1 MKLKRIL
8 AGFMTAAM
16 VVTSVP
22 VSGLGTITAFAA
34 ETDVQYKAVSIK
46 MGAADSQELSGE
58 SSGNQGWAKYAVDGD
73 TSTYWHSGYGNP
85 DDKNAISNGE
95 KRNYYIALTEAADVA
110 KLGYFPRVFNGDVN
124 GRILKCKVYTTTA
137 AFENMPVLADITNQ
151 ETAASKNTE
160 AVTAFTAEG
169 VTWDEVAITTFAE
182 ENWANDST
190 EKEIVFPEV
199 KAGVTG
205 IKIEVEESGAAPG
218 NANNKFLSGAEFK
231 VYEQEEVTEDAPTK
245 RTFANV
251 TVPSSTKVT
260 TYGDAGGKEALT
272 DDNSDT
278 IWHTLY
284 ASETETDTEKRPTW
298 DSRENNI
305 QHLTGNNEI
314 IFELDTLSDI
324 TKICYQFK
332 TYDKNGDIKQIELYT
347 AGEDGV
353 YKETADFAGE
363 WDVKNSYGWDE
374 LNLETPIQNVKYVKI
389 VATHVYSQGDEE
401 AAFICAR
408 GMEVW
413 GTDSVAE
420 VPDPE
425 AEKAAAVEALKTAL
439 TDEIKAAGASDGSA
453 YTEATWNAFKVAY
466 DTAAAYAADD
476 ADLTEVTAEQ
486 IAAAKDAVAAAFAA
500 LEEVPSEDER
510 IFYPNEDGTFTF
522 TDEDMAFIN
531 SMSNFDFSAVYR
543 LTDEAQASNTNELA
557 LITLQGE
564 SGAYFTVWQRVNGSS
579 AGSAY
584 AFDGSVS
591 GLNFT
596 TSTMAIQDTN
606 WHKFSFSAEP
616 NETQGRIDIWMDG
629 HKIQD
634 RDTWPWNSTATHW
647 KEGLFGT
654 EGRYNQVLVGKKATD
669 VTYAR
674 ATMADFPG
682 EFKYVKF
689 SKKTADQTTDIKNS
703 MAKEEQSVVAPKYE
717 KALTDLVAECEVL
730 SADDYTAE
738 TWTPFAAALATAK
751 EATTEW
757 AKINATDAL
766 AAAKAALVEG
776 ENPDPGPQPA
786 EPQKAGIKMGA
797 AESQELNGESQTLK
811 GWAGYAVDGDNNTF
825 WHSNYNGSADVKPNI
840 AGGERS
846 SYFIALNEAADVTK
860 VTYLPRQAQAA
871 NVNGTILKCEVYV
884 TTDALEGMP
893 SLAEVTDVATAGTKN
908 TEALNVFKAEGVTWK
923 KVAITT
929 FDAGNWANDSAEK
942 EIVFPAVEK
951 GVTGIQV
958 KVLNSGVVLNDN
970 RTDTFISGAEFNVYA
985 QPKETEDPEVVKAA
999 QDALAAAITEDVET
1013 KAASNNQTAEGT
1025 QAYTNASW
1033 NRFKAAYDRAKELAE
1048 KEDLTGVTS
1057 AELNAAKE
1065 ALETAA
1071 AGLREYVPGQTEEI
1085 PVNPDVTVA
1094 APTAGQAVPSGL
1106 ATLTSSSISS
1116 NVATLVPGDNFETG
1130 EDGAVRGRITDAN
1143 PNDPD
1148 SIFNVTGTT
1157 KLLFRMKIK
1166 SDAPA
1171 ENGIQSLIGKM
1182 NDQYGVQME
1191 KSGDTTRIY
1200 FYAKL
1205 VPAKWAEASYTIP
1218 ADYDWSQ
1225 WHDLVTYYDG
1235 SALHL
1240 WVDGNAE
1247 TSNRNLTGEL
1257 QNCADAVFTLGYNY
1271 APKQDNQTLAA
1282 GWDYSGWMK
1291 DIGLYIGEHV
1301 PELNITSE
1309 MDAAA
1314 VTAAFDTALADATSD
1329 FVLSGAAAEQEDYM
1343 EVTATTWTPATGTV
1357 SPYEDYA
1364 VSVEL
1369 TAKEGYYF
1377 GENAAATLRTSAANV
1392 LTGATVTVS
1401 DDGSAMTINYTFEGE
1416 EHPQVTLQNY
1426 LASEEFTAIGNENVG
1441 ENGKRKYTKDSW
1453 NAYAEKAAAAVE
1465 KAYNNN
1471 LEPAAYTT
1479 ARTELAAAIAAL
1491 ELAAEHCECT
1501 LGDITKFDGTT
1512 LDLQGSTEITV
1523 TLGTGE
1529 YTYSNDCVKHENATP
1544 AVSYA
1549 LVGNPAGA
1557 TLTGNVLK
1565 VTQPG
1570 TVQVR
1575 FTVTLGDQTKSATAT
1590 YTVVKTATAE
1600 QKDAL
1605 TKAIKEVEDKY
1616 VANADKYTADSWKK
1630 LDDALKA
1637 AKALGDNASADQVV
1651 AATKAVNDAIAGL
1664 VLAGPTDL
1672 DVAKEAVNKALT
1684 AADAIYAAGQKD
1696 YTDATWK
1703 AFADAYQAA
1712 KAAPANADAAALNAL
1727 AAALT
1732 KAQAA
1737 LAKNAVQPPKKGEVI
1752 TMPDGSRYE
1761 VVDPNAKTAKL
1772 VKVKSKKAT
1781 KLNVPATVKLQGET
1795 YKVTGVGK
1803 NVMSKN
1809 KKLTKVILGK
1819 NVTTIETKAFYGCT
1833 KLKTVQLK
1841 GKALKKVG
1849 KQAFKKTYAKM
1860 VVSAKKMNKKEKAK
1874 LLKTMRKAGMSK
1886 KGKVK

>member
-34 ETDVQYKAVSIK
+34 DTETLTEISSDAMTATADCNYDASDVPANALVEAGKWHSAYQGDNQPEAEARMVANNHIFMTVGEATTVDSVVYTVEKAVETNGETNGNIMKANVYVATDENAEKENWTQVVEEQACTYTDENKSFKFSFTAQENVKKVIVEVLQTGGNPANTFISGIK
-46 MGAADSQELSGE
+46 MQLFNGE
-58 SSGNQGWAKYAVDGD
+58 NEV
-73 TSTYWHSGYGNP
+73 TI
-85 DDKNAISNGE
+85 NAISADMGAHSGNEVDKLLTDEGKFHTLWGNESGTKPTVERSLIGKNNFYITLNEAKNLKKLEYYTAQNNGAI
-95 KRNYYIALTEAADVA
+95 KNANVYVSNAALEESQ
-110 KLGYFPRVFNGDVN
+110 
-124 GRILKCKVYTTTA
+124 TA
-137 AFENMPVLADITNQ
+137 ADITDWTKVYDGSTDWPNH
-151 ETAASKNTE
+151 TTSSDAR
-160 AVTAFTAEG
+160 V
-169 VTWDEVAITTFAE
+169 VTFAE
-182 ENWANDST
+182 AQT
-190 EKEIVFPEV
+190 AKYVR
-199 KAGVTG
+199 
-205 IKIEVEESGAAPG
+205 IEAVH
-218 NANNKFLSGAEFK
+218 
-231 VYEQEEVTEDAPTK
+231 
-245 RTFANV
+245 
-251 TVPSSTKVT
+251 
-260 TYGDAGGKEALT
+260 TYGDTT
-272 DDNSDT
+272 DKFISAKQFK
-278 IWHTLY
+278 LY
-284 ASETETDTEKRPTW
+284 AVEATEP
-298 DSRENNI
+298 
-305 QHLTGNNEI
+305 Q
-314 IFELDTLSDI
+314 
-324 TKICYQFK
+324 
-332 TYDKNGDIKQIELYT
+332 
-347 AGEDGV
+347 
-353 YKETADFAGE
+353 
-363 WDVKNSYGWDE
+363 
-374 LNLETPIQNVKYVKI
+374 
-389 VATHVYSQGDEE
+389 
-401 AAFICAR
+401 
-408 GMEVW
+408 
-413 GTDSVAE
+413 
-420 VPDPE
+420 PD
-425 AEKAAAVEALKTAL
+425 EKAAAVEALKTAL

-453 YTEATWNAFKVAY
+453 YTEATWNAFKAAY
-466 DTAAAYAADD
+466 DTAAAYAAED
-476 ADLTEVTAEQ
+476 ADLAEVTAEQ
-486 IAAAKDAVAAAFAA
+486 ITAAKDAVAAAFAA
-500 LEEVPSEDER
+500 LEEAPVVPSENER
-510 IFYPNEDGTFTF
+510 IFYPNEDGTITL
-522 TDEDMAFIN
+522 TEDDIAFLN
-531 SMSNFDFSAVYR
+531 SMEGFEFSAVYR
-543 LTDEAQASNTNELA
+543 LTDAAQSSATEYAIVTLA
-557 LITLQGE
+557 GE
-564 SGAYFTVWQRVNGSS
+564 SGEFFTVRQMTGGTG
-579 AGSAY
+579 AIAY
-584 AFDGSVS
+584 AYKDAPA
-591 GLNFT
+591 GLRFT
-596 TSTMAIQDTN
+596 GKAAVKMTDTN
-606 WHKFSFSAEP
+606 WHKLSISAGKYSQD
-616 NETQGRIDIWMDG
+616 TTKAYMDAWMDG
-629 HKIQD
+629 VHVVGF
-634 RDTWPWNSTATHW
+634 PWTVGAAATFW
-647 KEGLFGT
+647 KDGLMGT
-654 EGRYNQVLVGKKATD
+654 EGQYNQVLAGKKLEGAEY
-669 VTYAR
+669 VNALEN
-674 ATMADFPG
+674 FPG

-689 SKKTADQTTDIKNS
+689 SKTDNAEAAQNTVEKKYTD
-703 MAKEEQSVVAPKYE
+703 AKA
-717 KALTDLVAECEVL
+717 ALVAECDALAET
-730 SADDYTAE
+730 DYTAE
-738 TWTPFAAALATAK
+738 SWTPFAAALAAAK
-751 EATTEW
+751 AATTEW
-757 AKINATDAL
+757 AVLNTTDAL

-797 AESQELNGESQTLK
+797 ADSQELSGESQTLK
-811 GWAGYAVDGDNNTF
+811 GWAGYAVDGNNDTF
-825 WHSNYNGSADVKPNI
+825 WHSAYSSSNDKADIAAGNKNNY
-840 AGGERS
+840 
-846 SYFIALNEAADVTK
+846 YIALNEASDVTK
-860 VTYLPRQAQAA
+860 VTYLPRQAAAA

-884 TTDALEGMP
+884 TTDTLENMP
-893 SLAEVTDVATAGTKN
+893 SLTDVTDIASAGTKN
-908 TEALNVFKAEGVTWK
+908 TEALTAFTAEGVNWK
-923 KVAITT
+923 QVAVTT

-951 GVTGIQV
+951 GVTGVRI
-958 KVLNSGVVLNDN
+958 KVLESGVATNGNENNNYL
-970 RTDTFISGAEFNVYA
+970 SGAEFNVYA
-985 QPKETEDPEVVKAA
+985 QPQETEDPEVVKAA
-999 QDALAAAITEDVET
+999 QDELKAAITADIEA
-1013 KAASNNQTAEGT
+1013 KAATNNQTEDGEKV
-1025 QAYTNASW
+1025 YTTASW
-1033 NRFKAAYDRAKELAE
+1033 NKFKAAYDKAKELAD

-1057 AELNAAKE
+1057 AELNAAKA

-1071 AGLREYVPGQTEEI
+1071 AGLRDYVPGQTEEI

-1416 EHPQVTLQNY
+1416 EHPRVTLQNY
-1426 LASEEFTAIGNENVG
+1426 LESEAVTAIGTQNT
-1441 ENGKRKYTKDSW
+1441 ENGKRKYTVDSW
-1453 NAYAEKAAAAVE
+1453 NAYAAKRNAAITAADN
-1465 KAYNNN
+1465 AA

-1479 ARTELAAAIAAL
+1479 ARTELEAAIAAL
-1491 ELAAEHCECT
+1491 KLAAENCECT
-1501 LGDITKFDGTT
+1501 LSDITGFEGTT
-1512 LDLQGSTEITV
+1512 LDLQGSTEMTV

-1737 LAKNAVQPPKKGEVI
+1737 LAKNAAQPPKKGDI
-1752 TMPDGSRYE
+1752 IPAKDGSRYQ
-1761 VVDPNAKTAKL
+1761 VVDVNAKTAKL
-1772 VKVKSKKAT
+1772 VAVKSKKAT
-1781 KLNVPATVKLQGET
+1781 KLNVPATVKLNGET
-1795 YKVTGVGK
+1795 YKVTIVGK

-1819 NVTTIETKAFYGCT
+1819 NVTTIETKAFFGCT

>member
-34 ETDVQYKAVSIK
+34 DTETLTEISSDAMTATADCNSDASDVPANALVEAGKWHSAYNGENQPEVEARMVANNHIFMTVNEAATVDSVVYTVEKAVENNGETNGNIMKANVYVATDENAEKESWTQVVEEQACTYTDENKSFKFSFARQENVKKVIVEVLETGGNPANTFISGIK
-46 MGAADSQELSGE
+46 MQLFNGE
-58 SSGNQGWAKYAVDGD
+58 NEV
-73 TSTYWHSGYGNP
+73 TI
-85 DDKNAISNGE
+85 NAISADMDAHSGNEVEKLLTDEGKFHTLWGSESGTKPTVERSLIGKNNFYITLNEAKNLKKLEYYTAQNNGAI
-95 KRNYYIALTEAADVA
+95 KNANVYVSNAALEESQ
-110 KLGYFPRVFNGDVN
+110 
-124 GRILKCKVYTTTA
+124 TA
-137 AFENMPVLADITNQ
+137 ADITDWTKVYDGSTDWPNH
-151 ETAASKNTE
+151 TTSSDAR
-160 AVTAFTAEG
+160 V
-169 VTWDEVAITTFAE
+169 VTFAE
-182 ENWANDST
+182 AQT
-190 EKEIVFPEV
+190 AKYVR
-199 KAGVTG
+199 
-205 IKIEVEESGAAPG
+205 IEAVH
-218 NANNKFLSGAEFK
+218 
-231 VYEQEEVTEDAPTK
+231 
-245 RTFANV
+245 
-251 TVPSSTKVT
+251 
-260 TYGDAGGKEALT
+260 TYGDTT
-272 DDNSDT
+272 DKFISAKQFK
-278 IWHTLY
+278 LY
-284 ASETETDTEKRPTW
+284 AVEATEP
-298 DSRENNI
+298 
-305 QHLTGNNEI
+305 Q
-314 IFELDTLSDI
+314 
-324 TKICYQFK
+324 
-332 TYDKNGDIKQIELYT
+332 
-347 AGEDGV
+347 
-353 YKETADFAGE
+353 
-363 WDVKNSYGWDE
+363 
-374 LNLETPIQNVKYVKI
+374 
-389 VATHVYSQGDEE
+389 
-401 AAFICAR
+401 
-408 GMEVW
+408 
-413 GTDSVAE
+413 
-420 VPDPE
+420 PD
-425 AEKAAAVEALKTAL
+425 EKAAAVEALKTAL
-439 TDEIKAAGASDGSA
+439 TDDIKAAGVSDGSA
-453 YTEATWNAFKVAY
+453 YTEATWNAFKAAY
-466 DTAAAYAADD
+466 DTAAAYAAED

-486 IAAAKDAVAAAFAA
+486 ITAAKDAVAAAFAA
-500 LEEVPSEDER
+500 LEEAPVVPSENER
-510 IFYPNEDGTFTF
+510 IFYPNEDGTITL
-522 TDEDMAFIN
+522 TEDDIAFLN
-531 SMSNFDFSAVYR
+531 SMEGFEFSAVYR
-543 LTDEAQASNTNELA
+543 LTDAAQSSATEYAIVTLA
-557 LITLQGE
+557 GE
-564 SGAYFTVWQRVNGSS
+564 SGEFFTVRQMTGGTG
-579 AGSAY
+579 AIAY
-584 AFDGSVS
+584 AYKDAPA
-591 GLNFT
+591 GLRFT
-596 TSTMAIQDTN
+596 GKAAVKMTDTN
-606 WHKFSFSAEP
+606 WHKLSISAGKYSQD
-616 NETQGRIDIWMDG
+616 TTKAYMDAWMDG
-629 HKIQD
+629 VHVVGF
-634 RDTWPWNSTATHW
+634 PWTVGAAATFW
-647 KEGLFGT
+647 KDGLMGT
-654 EGRYNQVLVGKKATD
+654 EGQYNQVLAGKKLEGAEY
-669 VTYAR
+669 VNALEN
-674 ATMADFPG
+674 FPG

-689 SKKTADQTTDIKNS
+689 SKTDNAEAAQNTVEKKYTD
-703 MAKEEQSVVAPKYE
+703 AKA
-717 KALTDLVAECEVL
+717 ALVAECDALAET
-730 SADDYTAE
+730 DYTAE
-738 TWTPFAAALATAK
+738 SWTPFAAALAAAK
-751 EATTEW
+751 AATTEW
-757 AKINATDAL
+757 AVLNTTDAL

-797 AESQELNGESQTLK
+797 ADSQELSGESQTLK
-811 GWAGYAVDGDNNTF
+811 GWAGYAVDGNNDTF
-825 WHSNYNGSADVKPNI
+825 WHSAYSSSNDKADIAAGNKNNY
-840 AGGERS
+840 
-846 SYFIALNEAADVTK
+846 YIALNEASDVTK
-860 VTYLPRQAQAA
+860 VTYLPRQAAAA

-884 TTDALEGMP
+884 TTDTLENMP
-893 SLAEVTDVATAGTKN
+893 SLTDVTDIASAGTKN
-908 TEALNVFKAEGVTWK
+908 TEALTAFTAEGVNWK
-923 KVAITT
+923 QVAVTT
-929 FDAGNWANDSAEK
+929 FNAGNWANDSAEK

-951 GVTGIQV
+951 GVTGVRI
-958 KVLNSGVVLNDN
+958 KVLESGVATNDN
-970 RTDTFISGAEFNVYA
+970 ENNNYLSGAEFNVYA
-985 QPKETEDPEVVKAA
+985 QPQETEDPEVVKAA
-999 QDALAAAITEDVET
+999 QDELKAAITADIEA
-1013 KAASNNQTAEGT
+1013 KAATNNQTEDGEKV
-1025 QAYTNASW
+1025 YTTASW
-1033 NRFKAAYDRAKELAE
+1033 NKFKAAYDKAKELAD

-1057 AELNAAKE
+1057 AELNAAKA

-1071 AGLREYVPGQTEEI
+1071 AGLRDYVPGQTEEI

-1329 FVLSGAAAEQEDYM
+1329 FVLSGEASSQEDYM

-1377 GENAAATLRTSAANV
+1377 GENAVATLRTSAANV

-1501 LGDITKFDGTT
+1501 LSDITGFEGTT
-1512 LDLQGSTEITV
+1512 LDLQGSTEMTV

-1529 YTYSNDCVKHENATP
+1529 YTYSNGCVKHENATP

-1570 TVQVR
+1570 IVQVR

-1737 LAKNAVQPPKKGEVI
+1737 LAKNATTPKKPGDQIEA
-1752 TMPDGSRYE
+1752 PDGSRYE

>member
-34 ETDVQYKAVSIK
+34 DTETLTEISSDAMTATADCNSDASDVPANALVEAGKWHSAYNGENQPEAEARMVANNHIFMTVNEAATVDSVVYTVEKAVENNGETNGNIMKANVYVATDENAEKESWTQVVEEQACTYTDENKSFKFSFARQENVKKVIVEVLETGGNPANTFISGIK
-46 MGAADSQELSGE
+46 MQLFNGE
-58 SSGNQGWAKYAVDGD
+58 NEV
-73 TSTYWHSGYGNP
+73 TI
-85 DDKNAISNGE
+85 NAISADMDAHSGNEVEKLLTDEGKFHTLWGSESGTKPTVERSLIGKNNFYITLNEAKNLKKLEYYTAQNNGAI
-95 KRNYYIALTEAADVA
+95 KNANVYVSNAALEESQ
-110 KLGYFPRVFNGDVN
+110 
-124 GRILKCKVYTTTA
+124 TA
-137 AFENMPVLADITNQ
+137 ADITDWTKVYDGSTDWPNH
-151 ETAASKNTE
+151 TTSSDAR
-160 AVTAFTAEG
+160 V
-169 VTWDEVAITTFAE
+169 VTFAE
-182 ENWANDST
+182 AQT
-190 EKEIVFPEV
+190 AKYVR
-199 KAGVTG
+199 
-205 IKIEVEESGAAPG
+205 IEAVH
-218 NANNKFLSGAEFK
+218 
-231 VYEQEEVTEDAPTK
+231 
-245 RTFANV
+245 
-251 TVPSSTKVT
+251 
-260 TYGDAGGKEALT
+260 TYGDTADKFISAKQFK
-272 DDNSDT
+272 
-278 IWHTLY
+278 LY
-284 ASETETDTEKRPTW
+284 AVEATEP
-298 DSRENNI
+298 
-305 QHLTGNNEI
+305 Q
-314 IFELDTLSDI
+314 
-324 TKICYQFK
+324 
-332 TYDKNGDIKQIELYT
+332 
-347 AGEDGV
+347 
-353 YKETADFAGE
+353 
-363 WDVKNSYGWDE
+363 
-374 LNLETPIQNVKYVKI
+374 
-389 VATHVYSQGDEE
+389 
-401 AAFICAR
+401 
-408 GMEVW
+408 
-413 GTDSVAE
+413 
-420 VPDPE
+420 PD
-425 AEKAAAVEALKTAL
+425 EKAAAVEALKAAL
-439 TDEIKAAGASDGSA
+439 TDDIKAAGASDGSA
-453 YTEATWNAFKVAY
+453 YTEATWNAFKAAY

-510 IFYPNEDGTFTF
+510 IFYPNEDGTITL
-522 TDEDMAFIN
+522 TEDDIAFLN
-531 SMSNFDFSAVYR
+531 SMEGFEFSAVYR
-543 LTDEAQASNTNELA
+543 LTDAAQSSATEYAIVTLA
-557 LITLQGE
+557 GE
-564 SGAYFTVWQRVNGSS
+564 SGEFFTVRQMTGGTG
-579 AGSAY
+579 AIAY
-584 AFDGSVS
+584 AYKDAPA
-591 GLNFT
+591 GLRFT
-596 TSTMAIQDTN
+596 GKAAVKMTDTN
-606 WHKFSFSAEP
+606 WHKLSISAGKYSQD
-616 NETQGRIDIWMDG
+616 TTKAYMDAWMDG
-629 HKIQD
+629 VHVVGF
-634 RDTWPWNSTATHW
+634 PWTVGAAATFW
-647 KEGLFGT
+647 KDGLMGT
-654 EGRYNQVLVGKKATD
+654 EGQYNQVLAGKKLEGAEY
-669 VTYAR
+669 VNALEN
-674 ATMADFPG
+674 FPG

-689 SKKTADQTTDIKNS
+689 SKTDNAEAAQNTVEKKYTD
-703 MAKEEQSVVAPKYE
+703 AKA
-717 KALTDLVAECEVL
+717 ALVAECDALAET
-730 SADDYTAE
+730 DYTAE
-738 TWTPFAAALATAK
+738 SWTPFAAALAAAK
-751 EATTEW
+751 AATTEW
-757 AKINATDAL
+757 AVLNTTDAL

-797 AESQELNGESQTLK
+797 ADSQELSGESQTLK
-811 GWAGYAVDGDNNTF
+811 GWAGYAVDGNNDTF
-825 WHSNYNGSADVKPNI
+825 WHSAYSSSNDKADIAAGNKNNY
-840 AGGERS
+840 
-846 SYFIALNEAADVTK
+846 YIALNEASDVTK
-860 VTYLPRQAQAA
+860 VTYLPRQAAAA

-884 TTDALEGMP
+884 TTDTLENMP
-893 SLAEVTDVATAGTKN
+893 SLTDVTDIASAGTKN
-908 TEALNVFKAEGVTWK
+908 TEALTAFTAEGVNWK
-923 KVAITT
+923 QVAVTT

-951 GVTGIQV
+951 GVTGVRI
-958 KVLNSGVVLNDN
+958 KVLESGVATNGNENNNYL
-970 RTDTFISGAEFNVYA
+970 SGAEFNVYA
-985 QPKETEDPEVVKAA
+985 QPAEEEDPEVVKAA
-999 QDALAAAITEDVET
+999 QDELKAAITSDIEA
-1013 KAASNNQTAEGT
+1013 KAASNNQTADGEK
-1025 QAYTNASW
+1025 AYTTASW
-1033 NRFKAAYDRAKELAE
+1033 NKFKAAYDKAKELAE
-1048 KEDLTGVTS
+1048 KEDLAGVTS

-1071 AGLREYVPGQTEEI
+1071 AGLRDYVPGQTEEI

-1218 ADYDWSQ
+1218 ADYDWGQ

-1329 FVLSGAAAEQEDYM
+1329 FVLSGEASSQEDYM

-1737 LAKNAVQPPKKGEVI
+1737 LAKNATTPKKPGDQIEA
-1752 TMPDGSRYE
+1752 PDGSRYE

>member
-34 ETDVQYKAVSIK
+34 DTETLTEISSDAMTATADCNSDASDVPANALVEAGKWHSAYNGENQPEVEARMVANNHIFMTVNEAATVDSVVYTVEKAVENNGETNGNIMKANVYVATDENAEKESWTQVVEEQACTYTDENKSFKFSFARQENVKKVIVEVLETGGNPANTFISGIK
-46 MGAADSQELSGE
+46 MQLFNRENE
-58 SSGNQGWAKYAVDGD
+58 V
-73 TSTYWHSGYGNP
+73 TI
-85 DDKNAISNGE
+85 NAIS
-95 KRNYYIALTEAADVA
+95 ADMDA
-110 KLGYFPRVFNGDVN
+110 HSGN
-124 GRILKCKVYTTTA
+124 
-137 AFENMPVLADITNQ
+137 
-151 ETAASKNTE
+151 
-160 AVTAFTAEG
+160 
-169 VTWDEVAITTFAE
+169 
-182 ENWANDST
+182 
-190 EKEIVFPEV
+190 
-199 KAGVTG
+199 
-205 IKIEVEESGAAPG
+205 EVE
-218 NANNKFLSGAEFK
+218 KL
-231 VYEQEEVTEDAPTK
+231 
-245 RTFANV
+245 
-251 TVPSSTKVT
+251 
-260 TYGDAGGKEALT
+260 
-272 DDNSDT
+272 
-278 IWHTLY
+278 
-284 ASETETDTEKRPTW
+284 
-298 DSRENNI
+298 
-305 QHLTGNNEI
+305 
-314 IFELDTLSDI
+314 
-324 TKICYQFK
+324 
-332 TYDKNGDIKQIELYT
+332 
-347 AGEDGV
+347 
-353 YKETADFAGE
+353 
-363 WDVKNSYGWDE
+363 
-374 LNLETPIQNVKYVKI
+374 
-389 VATHVYSQGDEE
+389 
-401 AAFICAR
+401 
-408 GMEVW
+408 
-413 GTDSVAE
+413 
-420 VPDPE
+420 
-425 AEKAAAVEALKTAL
+425 L
-439 TDEIKAAGASDGSA
+439 TDEGKFHTLWGSESGTKPTVERSLIGKNNFYITLNEAKNLKKLEYYTAQNNGAIK
-453 YTEATWNAFKVAY
+453 NANVY
-466 DTAAAYAADD
+466 
-476 ADLTEVTAEQ
+476 VSN
-486 IAAAKDAVAAAFAA
+486 AA
-500 LEEVPSEDER
+500 LEESQTAADITDWTKVYDGSTDW
-510 IFYPNEDGTFTF
+510 PNHTTSSDARVVTF
-522 TDEDMAFIN
+522 A
-531 SMSNFDFSAVYR
+531 
-543 LTDEAQASNTNELA
+543 EAQ
-557 LITLQGE
+557 
-564 SGAYFTVWQRVNGSS
+564 
-579 AGSAY
+579 
-584 AFDGSVS
+584 
-591 GLNFT
+591 
-596 TSTMAIQDTN
+596 
-606 WHKFSFSAEP
+606 
-616 NETQGRIDIWMDG
+616 
-629 HKIQD
+629 
-634 RDTWPWNSTATHW
+634 TA
-647 KEGLFGT
+647 
-654 EGRYNQVLVGKKATD
+654 
-669 VTYAR
+669 
-674 ATMADFPG
+674 
-682 EFKYVKF
+682 KYVRIEAVH
-689 SKKTADQTTDIKNS
+689 TYGDTTDKFIS
-703 MAKEEQSVVAPKYE
+703 AKQFKLYAV
-717 KALTDLVAECEVL
+717 
-730 SADDYTAE
+730 
-738 TWTPFAAALATAK
+738 
-751 EATTEW
+751 EATE
-757 AKINATDAL
+757 
-766 AAAKAALVEG
+766 
-776 ENPDPGPQPA
+776 PQPA

-797 AESQELNGESQTLK
+797 ADSQELSGESQTLK
-811 GWAGYAVDGDNNTF
+811 GWAGYAVDGNNDTF
-825 WHSNYNGSADVKPNI
+825 WHSAYSSSNDKADIAAGNKNNY
-840 AGGERS
+840 
-846 SYFIALNEAADVTK
+846 YIALNEASDVTK
-860 VTYLPRQAQAA
+860 VTYLPRQAAAA

-884 TTDALEGMP
+884 TTDTLENMP
-893 SLAEVTDVATAGTKN
+893 SLTDVTDIASAGTKN
-908 TEALNVFKAEGVTWK
+908 TEALTAFTAEGVNWK
-923 KVAITT
+923 KVAVTT

-951 GVTGIQV
+951 GVTGVRI
-958 KVLNSGVVLNDN
+958 KVLESGVATNDN
-970 RTDTFISGAEFNVYA
+970 ENNNYLSGAEFNVYA
-985 QPKETEDPEVVKAA
+985 QPQETEDPEVVKAA
-999 QDALAAAITEDVET
+999 QDELKAAITADIEA
-1013 KAASNNQTAEGT
+1013 KAATNNQTEDGEKV
-1025 QAYTNASW
+1025 YTTASW
-1033 NRFKAAYDRAKELAE
+1033 DKFKAAYDKAKELAD

-1057 AELNAAKE
+1057 AELNAAKA

-1071 AGLREYVPGQTEEI
+1071 AGLRDYVPGQTEEI

-1329 FVLSGAAAEQEDYM
+1329 FVLSGEASSQEDYM

-1501 LGDITKFDGTT
+1501 LSDITGFEGTT
-1512 LDLQGSTEITV
+1512 LDLQGSTEMTV

-1529 YTYSNDCVKHENATP
+1529 YTYSNGCVKHENATP

-1570 TVQVR
+1570 IVQVR

-1737 LAKNAVQPPKKGEVI
+1737 LAKNATTPKKPGDQIEA
-1752 TMPDGSRYE
+1752 PDGSRYE

>member
-22 VSGLGTITAFAA
+22 VSGLGAMTALAADELVLVTREEIASAAADCNHDASDVPENALAEAGKWHSAYSGDNQPERVSEAQMTANNHIFMTLNDAATVDRVVYTVDQGAGATNSDSNGNIAKANIYVASDENAEQEDWVRVVEGQACTYTNESKSATFSFEAQDNVKKVIVEVLNTEGDPANTYIAGMKMELLNGENTVAIANITADMDAHSGNGPSNMIAGTTKFHSLWASENGTKPVVETQSALTGKNNFYITLAEAKELKKLTYVAA
-34 ETDVQYKAVSIK
+34 QHNGAIKNANVYVSNASLSE
-46 MGAADSQELSGE
+46 GQTAADISAEAWTQVYDGSTDWSDYVASAENSYDVE
-58 SSGNQGWAKYAVDGD
+58 FAQAQTAKYV
-73 TSTYWHSGYGNP
+73 
-85 DDKNAISNGE
+85 
-95 KRNYYIALTEAADVA
+95 
-110 KLGYFPRVFNGDVN
+110 
-124 GRILKCKVYTTTA
+124 RI
-137 AFENMPVLADITNQ
+137 
-151 ETAASKNTE
+151 E
-160 AVTAFTAEG
+160 AVH
-169 VTWDEVAITTFAE
+169 
-182 ENWANDST
+182 
-190 EKEIVFPEV
+190 
-199 KAGVTG
+199 
-205 IKIEVEESGAAPG
+205 
-218 NANNKFLSGAEFK
+218 
-231 VYEQEEVTEDAPTK
+231 
-245 RTFANV
+245 
-251 TVPSSTKVT
+251 
-260 TYGDAGGKEALT
+260 TYGDTADRFISAKQFK
-272 DDNSDT
+272 
-278 IWHTLY
+278 LY
-284 ASETETDTEKRPTW
+284 AVKATEP
-298 DSRENNI
+298 
-305 QHLTGNNEI
+305 Q
-314 IFELDTLSDI
+314 
-324 TKICYQFK
+324 
-332 TYDKNGDIKQIELYT
+332 
-347 AGEDGV
+347 
-353 YKETADFAGE
+353 
-363 WDVKNSYGWDE
+363 
-374 LNLETPIQNVKYVKI
+374 
-389 VATHVYSQGDEE
+389 
-401 AAFICAR
+401 
-408 GMEVW
+408 
-413 GTDSVAE
+413 
-420 VPDPE
+420 PD
-425 AEKAAAVEALKTAL
+425 EKAAAVEELKAAL

-453 YTEATWNAFKVAY
+453 YTEATWNAFKAAY
-466 DTAAAYAADD
+466 DTAAAYAAED

-486 IAAAKDAVAAAFAA
+486 ITAAKDAVAAAFAA

-543 LTDEAQASNTNELA
+543 LTDAAQASNTNELA

-596 TSTMAIQDTN
+596 ASTMAIQDTN

-616 NETQGRIDIWMDG
+616 NGTQGRIDIWMDG

-689 SKKTADQTTDIKNS
+689 SKKTADQTTDTKNS

-717 KALTDLVAECEVL
+717 KALTDLVAECEAL
-730 SADDYTAE
+730 SAGDYTAE
-738 TWTPFAAALATAK
+738 SWTPFAAALATAK

-958 KVLNSGVVLNDN
+958 KVLNSGVALNDN

-1013 KAASNNQTAEGT
+1013 KATSNNQTAEGT

-1094 APTAGQAVPSGL
+1094 TPTAGQAVPSGL

-1218 ADYDWSQ
+1218 ADYDWGQ

-1737 LAKNAVQPPKKGEVI
+1737 LAKNATTPKKPGDQIEA
-1752 TMPDGSRYE
+1752 PDGSRYE

>member
-34 ETDVQYKAVSIK
+34 DTETLTEISSDAMTATADCNSDASDVPANALVEAGKWHSAYNGENQPEAEARMVANNHIFMTVNEAATVDSVVYTVEKAVENNGETNGNIMKANVYVATDENAEKESWTQVVEEQACTYTDENKSFKFSFARQENVKKVIVEVLETGGNPANTFISGIK
-46 MGAADSQELSGE
+46 MQLFNGE
-58 SSGNQGWAKYAVDGD
+58 NEV
-73 TSTYWHSGYGNP
+73 TI
-85 DDKNAISNGE
+85 NAISADMDAHSGNEVEKLLTDEGKFHTLWGSESGTKPTVERSLIGKNNFYITLNEAKNLKKLEYYTAQNNGAI
-95 KRNYYIALTEAADVA
+95 KNANVYVSNAALEESQ
-110 KLGYFPRVFNGDVN
+110 
-124 GRILKCKVYTTTA
+124 TA
-137 AFENMPVLADITNQ
+137 ADITDWTKVYDGSTDWPNH
-151 ETAASKNTE
+151 TTSSDAR
-160 AVTAFTAEG
+160 V
-169 VTWDEVAITTFAE
+169 VTFAE
-182 ENWANDST
+182 AQT
-190 EKEIVFPEV
+190 AKYVR
-199 KAGVTG
+199 
-205 IKIEVEESGAAPG
+205 IEAVH
-218 NANNKFLSGAEFK
+218 
-231 VYEQEEVTEDAPTK
+231 
-245 RTFANV
+245 
-251 TVPSSTKVT
+251 
-260 TYGDAGGKEALT
+260 TYGDTADKFISAKQFK
-272 DDNSDT
+272 
-278 IWHTLY
+278 LY
-284 ASETETDTEKRPTW
+284 AVEATEP
-298 DSRENNI
+298 
-305 QHLTGNNEI
+305 Q
-314 IFELDTLSDI
+314 
-324 TKICYQFK
+324 
-332 TYDKNGDIKQIELYT
+332 
-347 AGEDGV
+347 
-353 YKETADFAGE
+353 
-363 WDVKNSYGWDE
+363 
-374 LNLETPIQNVKYVKI
+374 
-389 VATHVYSQGDEE
+389 
-401 AAFICAR
+401 
-408 GMEVW
+408 
-413 GTDSVAE
+413 
-420 VPDPE
+420 PD
-425 AEKAAAVEALKTAL
+425 EKAAAVEALKAAL
-439 TDEIKAAGASDGSA
+439 TDDIKAAGASDGSA
-453 YTEATWNAFKVAY
+453 YTEATWNAFKAAY

-543 LTDEAQASNTNELA
+543 LTDAAQASNTNELA

-596 TSTMAIQDTN
+596 ASTMAIQDTN

-616 NETQGRIDIWMDG
+616 NGTQGRIDIWMDG

-689 SKKTADQTTDIKNS
+689 SKKTADKTTDTKNS

-717 KALTDLVAECEVL
+717 KALTDLVAECEAL

-757 AKINATDAL
+757 AKINATEAL

-797 AESQELNGESQTLK
+797 ADSQELSGESQTLK
-811 GWAGYAVDGDNNTF
+811 GWAGYAVDGNNDTF
-825 WHSNYNGSADVKPNI
+825 WHSAYNSSNDKADIAAGNKNNY
-840 AGGERS
+840 
-846 SYFIALNEAADVTK
+846 YIALNEASDVTK
-860 VTYLPRQAQAA
+860 VTYLPRQAAAA

-884 TTDALEGMP
+884 TTDTLENMP
-893 SLAEVTDVATAGTKN
+893 SLTDVTDIASAGTKN
-908 TEALNVFKAEGVTWK
+908 TEALTAFTAEGVNWK
-923 KVAITT
+923 QVAVTT

-951 GVTGIQV
+951 GVTGVRI
-958 KVLNSGVVLNDN
+958 KVLESGVATNGNENNNYL
-970 RTDTFISGAEFNVYA
+970 SGAEFNVYA
-985 QPKETEDPEVVKAA
+985 QPAEEEDPEVVKAA
-999 QDALAAAITEDVET
+999 QDELKAAITSDIEA
-1013 KAASNNQTAEGT
+1013 KAASNNQTADGEK
-1025 QAYTNASW
+1025 AYTTASW
-1033 NRFKAAYDRAKELAE
+1033 NKFKAAYDKAKELAE
-1048 KEDLTGVTS
+1048 KEDLAGVTS

-1071 AGLREYVPGQTEEI
+1071 AGLRDYVPGQTEEI

-1148 SIFNVTGTT
+1148 SVFNVTGTT

-1218 ADYDWSQ
+1218 ADYDWGQ

-1605 TKAIKEVEDKY
+1605 ANAIKEVEDKY

-1664 VLAGPTDL
+1664 VLVGPTDL

-1819 NVTTIETKAFYGCT
+1819 NVTTIETKAFFGCT

>member
-1 MKLKRIL
+1 
-8 AGFMTAAM
+8 
-16 VVTSVP
+16 
-22 VSGLGTITAFAA
+22 
-34 ETDVQYKAVSIK
+34 
-46 MGAADSQELSGE
+46 
-58 SSGNQGWAKYAVDGD
+58 
-73 TSTYWHSGYGNP
+73 
-85 DDKNAISNGE
+85 
-95 KRNYYIALTEAADVA
+95 
-110 KLGYFPRVFNGDVN
+110 
-124 GRILKCKVYTTTA
+124 
-137 AFENMPVLADITNQ
+137 
-151 ETAASKNTE
+151 
-160 AVTAFTAEG
+160 
-169 VTWDEVAITTFAE
+169 
-182 ENWANDST
+182 
-190 EKEIVFPEV
+190 
-199 KAGVTG
+199 
-205 IKIEVEESGAAPG
+205 
-218 NANNKFLSGAEFK
+218 
-231 VYEQEEVTEDAPTK
+231 
-245 RTFANV
+245 
-251 TVPSSTKVT
+251 
-260 TYGDAGGKEALT
+260 
-272 DDNSDT
+272 
-278 IWHTLY
+278 
-284 ASETETDTEKRPTW
+284 
-298 DSRENNI
+298 
-305 QHLTGNNEI
+305 
-314 IFELDTLSDI
+314 
-324 TKICYQFK
+324 
-332 TYDKNGDIKQIELYT
+332 
-347 AGEDGV
+347 
-353 YKETADFAGE
+353 
-363 WDVKNSYGWDE
+363 
-374 LNLETPIQNVKYVKI
+374 
-389 VATHVYSQGDEE
+389 
-401 AAFICAR
+401 
-408 GMEVW
+408 
-413 GTDSVAE
+413 
-420 VPDPE
+420 
-425 AEKAAAVEALKTAL
+425 
-439 TDEIKAAGASDGSA
+439 
-453 YTEATWNAFKVAY
+453 
-466 DTAAAYAADD
+466 
-476 ADLTEVTAEQ
+476 
-486 IAAAKDAVAAAFAA
+486 
-500 LEEVPSEDER
+500 
-510 IFYPNEDGTFTF
+510 
-522 TDEDMAFIN
+522 
-531 SMSNFDFSAVYR
+531 
-543 LTDEAQASNTNELA
+543 
-557 LITLQGE
+557 
-564 SGAYFTVWQRVNGSS
+564 
-579 AGSAY
+579 
-584 AFDGSVS
+584 
-591 GLNFT
+591 
-596 TSTMAIQDTN
+596 
-606 WHKFSFSAEP
+606 
-616 NETQGRIDIWMDG
+616 
-629 HKIQD
+629 
-634 RDTWPWNSTATHW
+634 
-647 KEGLFGT
+647 
-654 EGRYNQVLVGKKATD
+654 
-669 VTYAR
+669 
-674 ATMADFPG
+674 
-682 EFKYVKF
+682 
-689 SKKTADQTTDIKNS
+689 
-703 MAKEEQSVVAPKYE
+703 
-717 KALTDLVAECEVL
+717 
-730 SADDYTAE
+730 
-738 TWTPFAAALATAK
+738 
-751 EATTEW
+751 
-757 AKINATDAL
+757 
-766 AAAKAALVEG
+766 
-776 ENPDPGPQPA
+776 
-786 EPQKAGIKMGA
+786 
-797 AESQELNGESQTLK
+797 
-811 GWAGYAVDGDNNTF
+811 
-825 WHSNYNGSADVKPNI
+825 
-840 AGGERS
+840 
-846 SYFIALNEAADVTK
+846 
-860 VTYLPRQAQAA
+860 
-871 NVNGTILKCEVYV
+871 
-884 TTDALEGMP
+884 
-893 SLAEVTDVATAGTKN
+893 
-908 TEALNVFKAEGVTWK
+908 
-923 KVAITT
+923 
-929 FDAGNWANDSAEK
+929 
-942 EIVFPAVEK
+942 
-951 GVTGIQV
+951 
-958 KVLNSGVVLNDN
+958 
-970 RTDTFISGAEFNVYA
+970 
-985 QPKETEDPEVVKAA
+985 
-999 QDALAAAITEDVET
+999 
-1013 KAASNNQTAEGT
+1013 
-1025 QAYTNASW
+1025 
-1033 NRFKAAYDRAKELAE
+1033 
-1048 KEDLTGVTS
+1048 
-1057 AELNAAKE
+1057 
-1065 ALETAA
+1065 
-1071 AGLREYVPGQTEEI
+1071 
-1085 PVNPDVTVA
+1085 
-1094 APTAGQAVPSGL
+1094 
-1106 ATLTSSSISS
+1106 
-1116 NVATLVPGDNFETG
+1116 
-1130 EDGAVRGRITDAN
+1130 
-1143 PNDPD
+1143 
-1148 SIFNVTGTT
+1148 
-1157 KLLFRMKIK
+1157 
-1166 SDAPA
+1166 
-1171 ENGIQSLIGKM
+1171 
-1182 NDQYGVQME
+1182 
-1191 KSGDTTRIY
+1191 
-1200 FYAKL
+1200 
-1205 VPAKWAEASYTIP
+1205 
-1218 ADYDWSQ
+1218 
-1225 WHDLVTYYDG
+1225 
-1235 SALHL
+1235 
-1240 WVDGNAE
+1240 
-1247 TSNRNLTGEL
+1247 
-1257 QNCADAVFTLGYNY
+1257 
-1271 APKQDNQTLAA
+1271 
-1282 GWDYSGWMK
+1282 MK

-1329 FVLSGAAAEQEDYM
+1329 FVLSGEASSQEDYM

-1737 LAKNAVQPPKKGEVI
+1737 LAKNATTPKKPGDQIEA
-1752 TMPDGSRYE
+1752 PDGSRYE

>member
-22 VSGLGTITAFAA
+22 VSGLGAMTALAADELVLVTREEIASAAADCNHDASDVPENALAEAGKWHSAYSGDNQPERVSEAQMTANNHIFMTLNDAATVDRVVYTVDQGAGATNSDSNGNIAKANIYVASDENAEQADWVRVVEGQACTYTNESKSATFSFEAQDNVKKVIVEVLNTEGDPANTYIAGMKMELLNGENTVAIANITADMDAHSGNGPSNMIAGTTKFHSLWASENGTKPVVETQSALTGKNNFYITLAEAKELKKLTYVAA
-34 ETDVQYKAVSIK
+34 QHNGAIKNANVYVSNASLSE
-46 MGAADSQELSGE
+46 GQTAADISAEAWTQVYDGSTDWSDYVASAENSYDVE
-58 SSGNQGWAKYAVDGD
+58 FAQAQTAKYV
-73 TSTYWHSGYGNP
+73 
-85 DDKNAISNGE
+85 
-95 KRNYYIALTEAADVA
+95 
-110 KLGYFPRVFNGDVN
+110 
-124 GRILKCKVYTTTA
+124 RI
-137 AFENMPVLADITNQ
+137 
-151 ETAASKNTE
+151 E
-160 AVTAFTAEG
+160 AVH
-169 VTWDEVAITTFAE
+169 
-182 ENWANDST
+182 
-190 EKEIVFPEV
+190 
-199 KAGVTG
+199 
-205 IKIEVEESGAAPG
+205 
-218 NANNKFLSGAEFK
+218 
-231 VYEQEEVTEDAPTK
+231 
-245 RTFANV
+245 
-251 TVPSSTKVT
+251 
-260 TYGDAGGKEALT
+260 TYGDTADRFISAKQFK
-272 DDNSDT
+272 
-278 IWHTLY
+278 LY
-284 ASETETDTEKRPTW
+284 AVKATEP
-298 DSRENNI
+298 
-305 QHLTGNNEI
+305 Q
-314 IFELDTLSDI
+314 
-324 TKICYQFK
+324 
-332 TYDKNGDIKQIELYT
+332 
-347 AGEDGV
+347 
-353 YKETADFAGE
+353 
-363 WDVKNSYGWDE
+363 
-374 LNLETPIQNVKYVKI
+374 
-389 VATHVYSQGDEE
+389 
-401 AAFICAR
+401 
-408 GMEVW
+408 
-413 GTDSVAE
+413 
-420 VPDPE
+420 PD
-425 AEKAAAVEALKTAL
+425 EKAAAVEELKAAL

-453 YTEATWNAFKVAY
+453 YTEATWNAFKAAY
-466 DTAAAYAADD
+466 DTAAAYAAED

-486 IAAAKDAVAAAFAA
+486 ITAAKDAVAAAFAA
-500 LEEVPSEDER
+500 LEEAPVVPSENER
-510 IFYPNEDGTFTF
+510 IFYPNEDGTITL
-522 TDEDMAFIN
+522 TEDDIAFLN
-531 SMSNFDFSAVYR
+531 SMEGFEFSAVYR
-543 LTDEAQASNTNELA
+543 LTDAAQSSATEYAIVTLA
-557 LITLQGE
+557 GE
-564 SGAYFTVWQRVNGSS
+564 SGEFFTVRQMTGGTG
-579 AGSAY
+579 AIAY
-584 AFDGSVS
+584 AYKDAPA
-591 GLNFT
+591 GLRFT
-596 TSTMAIQDTN
+596 GKADVKMTDTN
-606 WHKFSFSAEP
+606 WHKLSISAGKYSQD
-616 NETQGRIDIWMDG
+616 TTKAYMDAWMDG
-629 HKIQD
+629 VHVVGF
-634 RDTWPWNSTATHW
+634 PWTVGAAATFW
-647 KEGLFGT
+647 KDGLMGT
-654 EGRYNQVLVGKKATD
+654 EGQYNQVLAGKKLEGAEY
-669 VTYAR
+669 VNALEN
-674 ATMADFPG
+674 FPG

-689 SKKTADQTTDIKNS
+689 SKTDNAEAAQNTVEKKYTD
-703 MAKEEQSVVAPKYE
+703 AKA
-717 KALTDLVAECEVL
+717 ALVAECDALAET
-730 SADDYTAE
+730 DYTAE
-738 TWTPFAAALATAK
+738 SWTPFAAALAAAK
-751 EATTEW
+751 AATTEW
-757 AKINATDAL
+757 AVLNTTDAL

-797 AESQELNGESQTLK
+797 ADSQELSGESQTLK
-811 GWAGYAVDGDNNTF
+811 GWAGYAVDGNNDTF
-825 WHSNYNGSADVKPNI
+825 WHSAYSSSNDKADIAAGNKNNY
-840 AGGERS
+840 
-846 SYFIALNEAADVTK
+846 YIALNEASDVTK
-860 VTYLPRQAQAA
+860 VTYLPRQAAAA

-884 TTDALEGMP
+884 TTDTLENMP
-893 SLAEVTDVATAGTKN
+893 SLTDVTDIASAGTKN
-908 TEALNVFKAEGVTWK
+908 TEALAAFTAEGVNWK
-923 KVAITT
+923 QVAVTT

-951 GVTGIQV
+951 GVTGVRI
-958 KVLNSGVVLNDN
+958 KVLESGVATNGNENNNYL
-970 RTDTFISGAEFNVYA
+970 SGAEFNVYA
-985 QPKETEDPEVVKAA
+985 QPAEEEDPEVVKAA
-999 QDALAAAITEDVET
+999 QDELKAAITSDIEA
-1013 KAASNNQTAEGT
+1013 KAASNNQTADGEK
-1025 QAYTNASW
+1025 AYTTASW
-1033 NRFKAAYDRAKELAE
+1033 NKFKAAYDKAKELAE

-1271 APKQDNQTLAA
+1271 APKQNNQTLAA

-1401 DDGSAMTINYTFEGE
+1401 DDGSTMTINYTFEGE

-1590 YTVVKTATAE
+1590 YTVVKTATAVE
-1600 QKDAL
+1600 KDAL
-1605 TKAIKEVEDKY
+1605 ANAIKEVEDKY

-1664 VLAGPTDL
+1664 VLVGPTDL

-1737 LAKNAVQPPKKGEVI
+1737 LAKNAAQPPKKGDI
-1752 TMPDGSRYE
+1752 IPAKDGSRYQ
-1761 VVDPNAKTAKL
+1761 VVDANAKTAKL
-1772 VKVKSKKAT
+1772 VAVKSKKAT
-1781 KLNVPATVKLQGET
+1781 KLNVPATVKLNGET
-1795 YKVTGVGK
+1795 YKVTIVGK

-1819 NVTTIETKAFYGCT
+1819 NVTTIETKAFFGCT

>member
-34 ETDVQYKAVSIK
+34 DTETLTEISSDAMTATADCNSDASGVPANALVEAGKWHSAYNGENQPEVEARMVANNHIFMTVNKAATVDSVVYTVEKAVENNGETNGNIMKANVYVATDENAEKESWTQVVEEQACTYTDENKSFKFSFARQENVKKVIVEVLETGGNPANTFISGIK
-46 MGAADSQELSGE
+46 MQLFNGENEVTINDISADMDAH
-58 SSGNQGWAKYAVDGD
+58 SGNEVEKLLTDEGKFHTLWGSESGTKPTVERSLIGKNNFYITLNEAKNLKKLEYYTAQNNGAI
-73 TSTYWHSGYGNP
+73 
-85 DDKNAISNGE
+85 KNANVYVSNA
-95 KRNYYIALTEAADVA
+95 ALEESQ
-110 KLGYFPRVFNGDVN
+110 
-124 GRILKCKVYTTTA
+124 TA
-137 AFENMPVLADITNQ
+137 ADITDW
-151 ETAASKNTE
+151 TKVYDGSTDWPDHTTSSDAR
-160 AVTAFTAEG
+160 V
-169 VTWDEVAITTFAE
+169 VTFAE
-182 ENWANDST
+182 AQT
-190 EKEIVFPEV
+190 AKYVR
-199 KAGVTG
+199 
-205 IKIEVEESGAAPG
+205 IEAVH
-218 NANNKFLSGAEFK
+218 
-231 VYEQEEVTEDAPTK
+231 
-245 RTFANV
+245 
-251 TVPSSTKVT
+251 
-260 TYGDAGGKEALT
+260 TYGDTT
-272 DDNSDT
+272 DKFISAKQFK
-278 IWHTLY
+278 LY
-284 ASETETDTEKRPTW
+284 AVEATEP
-298 DSRENNI
+298 
-305 QHLTGNNEI
+305 Q
-314 IFELDTLSDI
+314 
-324 TKICYQFK
+324 
-332 TYDKNGDIKQIELYT
+332 
-347 AGEDGV
+347 
-353 YKETADFAGE
+353 
-363 WDVKNSYGWDE
+363 
-374 LNLETPIQNVKYVKI
+374 
-389 VATHVYSQGDEE
+389 
-401 AAFICAR
+401 
-408 GMEVW
+408 
-413 GTDSVAE
+413 
-420 VPDPE
+420 PD
-425 AEKAAAVEALKTAL
+425 EKAAAVEALKTAL
-439 TDEIKAAGASDGSA
+439 TDDIKAAGASDGSA
-453 YTEATWNAFKVAY
+453 YTEATWNAFKAAY
-466 DTAAAYAADD
+466 DTAAAYAAED

-486 IAAAKDAVAAAFAA
+486 ITAAKDAVAAAFAA
-500 LEEVPSEDER
+500 LEEAPVVPSENER
-510 IFYPNEDGTFTF
+510 IFYPNEDGTITL
-522 TDEDMAFIN
+522 TEDDIAFLN
-531 SMSNFDFSAVYR
+531 SMEGFEFSAVYR
-543 LTDEAQASNTNELA
+543 LTDAAQSSATEYAIVTLA
-557 LITLQGE
+557 GE
-564 SGAYFTVWQRVNGSS
+564 SGEFFTVRQMTGGTG
-579 AGSAY
+579 AIAY
-584 AFDGSVS
+584 AYKDAPA
-591 GLNFT
+591 GLRFT
-596 TSTMAIQDTN
+596 RKADVKMTDTN
-606 WHKFSFSAEP
+606 WHKLSISAGKYSQD
-616 NETQGRIDIWMDG
+616 TTKAYMDAWMDG
-629 HKIQD
+629 VHVVGF
-634 RDTWPWNSTATHW
+634 PWTVGAAATFW
-647 KEGLFGT
+647 KNGLMGT
-654 EGRYNQVLVGKKATD
+654 EGQYNQVLAGKKLEGAEY
-669 VTYAR
+669 VNALEN
-674 ATMADFPG
+674 FPG

-689 SKKTADQTTDIKNS
+689 SKTDNAEAAQNTVEKKYTD
-703 MAKEEQSVVAPKYE
+703 AKA
-717 KALTDLVAECEVL
+717 ALVAECDALAET
-730 SADDYTAE
+730 DYTAE
-738 TWTPFAAALATAK
+738 SWTPFAAALAAAK
-751 EATTEW
+751 AATTEW
-757 AKINATDAL
+757 AVLNTTDAL

-797 AESQELNGESQTLK
+797 ADSQELSGESQTLK
-811 GWAGYAVDGDNNTF
+811 GWAGYAVDGNNDTF
-825 WHSNYNGSADVKPNI
+825 WHSAYSSSNDKADIAAGNKNNY
-840 AGGERS
+840 
-846 SYFIALNEAADVTK
+846 YIALNEASDVTK
-860 VTYLPRQAQAA
+860 VTYLPRQAAAA

-884 TTDALEGMP
+884 TTDTLENMP
-893 SLAEVTDVATAGTKN
+893 SLTDVTDIASAGTKN
-908 TEALNVFKAEGVTWK
+908 TEALTAFMAEGVNWK
-923 KVAITT
+923 QVDVTT

-951 GVTGIQV
+951 GVTGVRI
-958 KVLNSGVVLNDN
+958 KVLESGVATNDN
-970 RTDTFISGAEFNVYA
+970 ENNNYLSGAEFNVYA
-985 QPKETEDPEVVKAA
+985 QPQETEDPEVVKAA
-999 QDALAAAITEDVET
+999 QDELKAAITADIEA
-1013 KAASNNQTAEGT
+1013 KAATNNQTEDGEKV
-1025 QAYTNASW
+1025 YTTASW
-1033 NRFKAAYDRAKELAE
+1033 DKFKAAYDKAKELAD

-1057 AELNAAKE
+1057 AELNAAKA

-1071 AGLREYVPGQTEEI
+1071 AGLRDYVPGQTEEI

-1329 FVLSGAAAEQEDYM
+1329 FVLSGEASSQEDYM

-1401 DDGSAMTINYTFEGE
+1401 DDASAMTINYTFEGE

-1501 LGDITKFDGTT
+1501 LSDITGFEGTT
-1512 LDLQGSTEITV
+1512 LDLQGSTEMTV

-1529 YTYSNDCVKHENATP
+1529 YTYSNGCVKHENATP

-1570 TVQVR
+1570 IVQVR

-1737 LAKNAVQPPKKGEVI
+1737 LAKNATTPKKPGDQIEA
-1752 TMPDGSRYE
+1752 PDGSRYE

>member
-34 ETDVQYKAVSIK
+34 DTETLTEISSDAMTATADCNSDASDVPANALVEAGK
-46 MGAADSQELSGE
+46 
-58 SSGNQGWAKYAVDGD
+58 
-73 TSTYWHSGYGNP
+73 WHSAYNGENQPEVEARMVANNHIFMTVEGKFHTLWGSESGTKPTVERSLIGKNNFYITLNEAKNLKKLEYYTAQNNGAI
-85 DDKNAISNGE
+85 KNANVYVSNA
-95 KRNYYIALTEAADVA
+95 ALEESQ
-110 KLGYFPRVFNGDVN
+110 
-124 GRILKCKVYTTTA
+124 TA
-137 AFENMPVLADITNQ
+137 ADITDWTKVYDGSTDWPNH
-151 ETAASKNTE
+151 TTSSDAR
-160 AVTAFTAEG
+160 V
-169 VTWDEVAITTFAE
+169 VTFAE
-182 ENWANDST
+182 AQT
-190 EKEIVFPEV
+190 AKYVR
-199 KAGVTG
+199 
-205 IKIEVEESGAAPG
+205 IEAVH
-218 NANNKFLSGAEFK
+218 
-231 VYEQEEVTEDAPTK
+231 
-245 RTFANV
+245 
-251 TVPSSTKVT
+251 
-260 TYGDAGGKEALT
+260 TYGDTT
-272 DDNSDT
+272 DKFISAKQFK
-278 IWHTLY
+278 LY
-284 ASETETDTEKRPTW
+284 AVEATEP
-298 DSRENNI
+298 
-305 QHLTGNNEI
+305 Q
-314 IFELDTLSDI
+314 
-324 TKICYQFK
+324 
-332 TYDKNGDIKQIELYT
+332 
-347 AGEDGV
+347 
-353 YKETADFAGE
+353 
-363 WDVKNSYGWDE
+363 
-374 LNLETPIQNVKYVKI
+374 
-389 VATHVYSQGDEE
+389 
-401 AAFICAR
+401 
-408 GMEVW
+408 
-413 GTDSVAE
+413 
-420 VPDPE
+420 PD
-425 AEKAAAVEALKTAL
+425 EKAAAVEALKTAL
-439 TDEIKAAGASDGSA
+439 TDDIKAAGASDGSA
-453 YTEATWNAFKVAY
+453 YTEATWNAFKAAY
-466 DTAAAYAADD
+466 DTAAAYAAED

-486 IAAAKDAVAAAFAA
+486 ITAAKDAVAAA
-500 LEEVPSEDER
+500 
-510 IFYPNEDGTFTF
+510 
-522 TDEDMAFIN
+522 
-531 SMSNFDFSAVYR
+531 
-543 LTDEAQASNTNELA
+543 
-557 LITLQGE
+557 
-564 SGAYFTVWQRVNGSS
+564 
-579 AGSAY
+579 
-584 AFDGSVS
+584 
-591 GLNFT
+591 
-596 TSTMAIQDTN
+596 
-606 WHKFSFSAEP
+606 
-616 NETQGRIDIWMDG
+616 
-629 HKIQD
+629 
-634 RDTWPWNSTATHW
+634 
-647 KEGLFGT
+647 
-654 EGRYNQVLVGKKATD
+654 
-669 VTYAR
+669 
-674 ATMADFPG
+674 
-682 EFKYVKF
+682 
-689 SKKTADQTTDIKNS
+689 
-703 MAKEEQSVVAPKYE
+703 
-717 KALTDLVAECEVL
+717 
-730 SADDYTAE
+730 
-738 TWTPFAAALATAK
+738 
-751 EATTEW
+751 
-757 AKINATDAL
+757 
-766 AAAKAALVEG
+766 
-776 ENPDPGPQPA
+776 
-786 EPQKAGIKMGA
+786 
-797 AESQELNGESQTLK
+797 
-811 GWAGYAVDGDNNTF
+811 
-825 WHSNYNGSADVKPNI
+825 
-840 AGGERS
+840 
-846 SYFIALNEAADVTK
+846 
-860 VTYLPRQAQAA
+860 
-871 NVNGTILKCEVYV
+871 
-884 TTDALEGMP
+884 
-893 SLAEVTDVATAGTKN
+893 
-908 TEALNVFKAEGVTWK
+908 
-923 KVAITT
+923 
-929 FDAGNWANDSAEK
+929 
-942 EIVFPAVEK
+942 
-951 GVTGIQV
+951 
-958 KVLNSGVVLNDN
+958 
-970 RTDTFISGAEFNVYA
+970 
-985 QPKETEDPEVVKAA
+985 
-999 QDALAAAITEDVET
+999 
-1013 KAASNNQTAEGT
+1013 
-1025 QAYTNASW
+1025 
-1033 NRFKAAYDRAKELAE
+1033 
-1048 KEDLTGVTS
+1048 
-1057 AELNAAKE
+1057 
-1065 ALETAA
+1065 
-1071 AGLREYVPGQTEEI
+1071 GLRDYVPRQTEEI

-1205 VPAKWAEASYTIP
+1205 VPAKWAEASYTIQ

-1301 PELNITSE
+1301 PELNIISE

-1314 VTAAFDTALADATSD
+1314 VTAAFDTALAGATSD
-1329 FVLSGAAAEQEDYM
+1329 FVLSGEASSQEDYM

-1401 DDGSAMTINYTFEGE
+1401 DAGSAMTINYTFEGE

-1501 LGDITKFDGTT
+1501 LSDITGFEGTT
-1512 LDLQGSTEITV
+1512 LDLQGSTEMTV

-1529 YTYSNDCVKHENATP
+1529 YTYSNGCVKHENATP

-1570 TVQVR
+1570 IVQVR

-1737 LAKNAVQPPKKGEVI
+1737 LAKNATTPKKPGDQIEA
-1752 TMPDGSRYE
+1752 PDGSRYE

>member
-110 KLGYFPRVFNGDVN
+110 KLGYFPRVSNGDVN

-231 VYEQEEVTEDAPTK
+231 VYEQEEV
-245 RTFANV
+245 
-251 TVPSSTKVT
+251 
-260 TYGDAGGKEALT
+260 
-272 DDNSDT
+272 
-278 IWHTLY
+278 
-284 ASETETDTEKRPTW
+284 
-298 DSRENNI
+298 
-305 QHLTGNNEI
+305 
-314 IFELDTLSDI
+314 
-324 TKICYQFK
+324 
-332 TYDKNGDIKQIELYT
+332 
-347 AGEDGV
+347 
-353 YKETADFAGE
+353 
-363 WDVKNSYGWDE
+363 
-374 LNLETPIQNVKYVKI
+374 
-389 VATHVYSQGDEE
+389 
-401 AAFICAR
+401 
-408 GMEVW
+408 
-413 GTDSVAE
+413 
-420 VPDPE
+420 
-425 AEKAAAVEALKTAL
+425 
-439 TDEIKAAGASDGSA
+439 
-453 YTEATWNAFKVAY
+453 
-466 DTAAAYAADD
+466 
-476 ADLTEVTAEQ
+476 
-486 IAAAKDAVAAAFAA
+486 
-500 LEEVPSEDER
+500 PSEDER

-531 SMSNFDFSAVYR
+531 SMSNFGFSAVYR

-564 SGAYFTVWQRVNGSS
+564 KGAYFTVWQRVNGSS

-596 TSTMAIQDTN
+596 TSTMSIQDTN

-616 NETQGRIDIWMDG
+616 NGTQGRIDIWMDG

-689 SKKTADQTTDIKNS
+689 SKKTADKTTDTKNS

-717 KALTDLVAECEVL
+717 KALTDLVTECEAL

-757 AKINATDAL
+757 AKINATEAL

-797 AESQELNGESQTLK
+797 ADSQELSGESQTLK
-811 GWAGYAVDGDNNTF
+811 GWAGYAVDGNNDTF
-825 WHSNYNGSADVKPNI
+825 WHSAYNSSNDKADIAAGNKNNY
-840 AGGERS
+840 
-846 SYFIALNEAADVTK
+846 YIALNEASDVTK
-860 VTYLPRQAQAA
+860 VTYLPRQAAAA

-884 TTDALEGMP
+884 TTDTFENMP
-893 SLAEVTDVATAGTKN
+893 SLTDVTDIASAGTKN
-908 TEALNVFKAEGVTWK
+908 TEALAAFTAEDVNWK
-923 KVAITT
+923 QVAVTT

-951 GVTGIQV
+951 GVTGVRI
-958 KVLNSGVVLNDN
+958 KVLESGVATNGSENNNYL
-970 RTDTFISGAEFNVYA
+970 SGAEFNVYA
-985 QPKETEDPEVVKAA
+985 QPAEEEDPEVVKAA
-999 QDALAAAITEDVET
+999 QDELKAAITSDIEE
-1013 KAASNNQTAEGT
+1013 KAASNNQTADGEK
-1025 QAYTNASW
+1025 AYTTASW
-1033 NRFKAAYDRAKELAE
+1033 NKFKAAYDKAKELAE

-1271 APKQDNQTLAA
+1271 APKQNNQTLAA

-1401 DDGSAMTINYTFEGE
+1401 DDGSTMTINYTFEGE

-1605 TKAIKEVEDKY
+1605 ANAIKEVEDKY

-1637 AKALGDNASADQVV
+1637 AKALGDNASADQVA
-1651 AATKAVNDAIAGL
+1651 AATKAINDAIAGL
-1664 VLAGPTDL
+1664 VLVGPTDL

-1737 LAKNAVQPPKKGEVI
+1737 LAKNAAQPPKKGDI
-1752 TMPDGSRYE
+1752 IPAKDGSRYQ
-1761 VVDPNAKTAKL
+1761 VVDANAKTAKL
-1772 VKVKSKKAT
+1772 VAVKSKKAT
-1781 KLNVPATVKLQGET
+1781 KLNVPATVKLNGET
-1795 YKVTGVGK
+1795 YKVTIVGK
-1803 NVMSKN
+1803 SVMSKN

>member
-34 ETDVQYKAVSIK
+34 DTETLTEISSDAMTATADCNYDASDVPANALVEAGKWHSAYQGDNQPEAEARMVANNHIFMTVGEATTVDSVVYTVEKAVETNGETNGNIMKANVYVATDENAEKENWTQVVEEQACTYTDENKSFKFSFTAQENVKKVIVEVLQTGGNPANTFISGIK
-46 MGAADSQELSGE
+46 MQLFNGE
-58 SSGNQGWAKYAVDGD
+58 NEV
-73 TSTYWHSGYGNP
+73 TI
-85 DDKNAISNGE
+85 NAISADMGAHSGNEVDKLLTDEGKFHTLWGNESGTKPTVERSLIGKNNFYITLNEAKNLKKLEYYTAQNNGAI
-95 KRNYYIALTEAADVA
+95 KNANVYVSNAALEESQ
-110 KLGYFPRVFNGDVN
+110 
-124 GRILKCKVYTTTA
+124 TA
-137 AFENMPVLADITNQ
+137 ADITDWTKVYDGSTDWPNH
-151 ETAASKNTE
+151 TTSSDAR
-160 AVTAFTAEG
+160 V
-169 VTWDEVAITTFAE
+169 VTFAE
-182 ENWANDST
+182 AQT
-190 EKEIVFPEV
+190 AKYVR
-199 KAGVTG
+199 
-205 IKIEVEESGAAPG
+205 IEAVH
-218 NANNKFLSGAEFK
+218 
-231 VYEQEEVTEDAPTK
+231 
-245 RTFANV
+245 
-251 TVPSSTKVT
+251 
-260 TYGDAGGKEALT
+260 TYGDTT
-272 DDNSDT
+272 DKFISAKQFK
-278 IWHTLY
+278 LY
-284 ASETETDTEKRPTW
+284 AVEATEP
-298 DSRENNI
+298 
-305 QHLTGNNEI
+305 Q
-314 IFELDTLSDI
+314 
-324 TKICYQFK
+324 
-332 TYDKNGDIKQIELYT
+332 
-347 AGEDGV
+347 
-353 YKETADFAGE
+353 
-363 WDVKNSYGWDE
+363 
-374 LNLETPIQNVKYVKI
+374 
-389 VATHVYSQGDEE
+389 
-401 AAFICAR
+401 
-408 GMEVW
+408 
-413 GTDSVAE
+413 
-420 VPDPE
+420 PD
-425 AEKAAAVEALKTAL
+425 EKAAAVEALKTAL

-453 YTEATWNAFKVAY
+453 YTEATWNAFKAAY
-466 DTAAAYAADD
+466 DTAAAYAAED

-486 IAAAKDAVAAAFAA
+486 ITAAKDAVAAAFAA
-500 LEEVPSEDER
+500 LEEAPVVPSENER
-510 IFYPNEDGTFTF
+510 IFYPNEDGTITL
-522 TDEDMAFIN
+522 TEDDIAFLN
-531 SMSNFDFSAVYR
+531 SMEGFEFSAVYR
-543 LTDEAQASNTNELA
+543 LTDAAQSSATEYAIVTLA
-557 LITLQGE
+557 GE
-564 SGAYFTVWQRVNGSS
+564 SGEFFTVRQMTGGTG
-579 AGSAY
+579 AIAY
-584 AFDGSVS
+584 AYKDAPA
-591 GLNFT
+591 GLRFT
-596 TSTMAIQDTN
+596 GKAAVKMTDTN
-606 WHKFSFSAEP
+606 WHKLSISAGKYSQD
-616 NETQGRIDIWMDG
+616 TTKAYMDAWMDG
-629 HKIQD
+629 VHVVGF
-634 RDTWPWNSTATHW
+634 PWTVGAAATFW
-647 KEGLFGT
+647 KDGLMGT
-654 EGRYNQVLVGKKATD
+654 EGQYNQVLAGKKLEGAEY
-669 VTYAR
+669 VNALEN
-674 ATMADFPG
+674 FPG

-689 SKKTADQTTDIKNS
+689 SKTDNAEAAQNTVEKKYTD
-703 MAKEEQSVVAPKYE
+703 AKA
-717 KALTDLVAECEVL
+717 ALVAECDALAET
-730 SADDYTAE
+730 DYTAE
-738 TWTPFAAALATAK
+738 SWTPFAAALAAAK
-751 EATTEW
+751 AATTEW
-757 AKINATDAL
+757 AVLNTTDAL

-797 AESQELNGESQTLK
+797 ADSQELSGESQTLK
-811 GWAGYAVDGDNNTF
+811 GWAGYAVDGNNDTF
-825 WHSNYNGSADVKPNI
+825 WHSAYSSSNDKADIAAGNKNNY
-840 AGGERS
+840 
-846 SYFIALNEAADVTK
+846 YIALNEASDVTK
-860 VTYLPRQAQAA
+860 VTYLPRQAAAA

-884 TTDALEGMP
+884 TTDTLENMP
-893 SLAEVTDVATAGTKN
+893 SLTDVTDIASAGTKN
-908 TEALNVFKAEGVTWK
+908 TEALTAFTAEGVNWK
-923 KVAITT
+923 QVAVTT

-951 GVTGIQV
+951 GVTGVRI
-958 KVLNSGVVLNDN
+958 KVLESGVATNGNENNNYL
-970 RTDTFISGAEFNVYA
+970 SGAEFNVYA
-985 QPKETEDPEVVKAA
+985 QPQETEDPEVVKAA
-999 QDALAAAITEDVET
+999 QDELKAAITADIEA
-1013 KAASNNQTAEGT
+1013 KAATNNQTEDGEKV
-1025 QAYTNASW
+1025 YTTASW
-1033 NRFKAAYDRAKELAE
+1033 NKFKAAYDKAKELAD

-1057 AELNAAKE
+1057 AELNAAKA

-1071 AGLREYVPGQTEEI
+1071 AGLRDYVPGQTEEI

-1416 EHPQVTLQNY
+1416 EHPRVTLQNY
-1426 LASEEFTAIGNENVG
+1426 LESEAVTAIGTQNT
-1441 ENGKRKYTKDSW
+1441 ENGKRKYTVDSW
-1453 NAYAEKAAAAVE
+1453 NAYAAKRNAAITAADN
-1465 KAYNNN
+1465 AA

-1479 ARTELAAAIAAL
+1479 ARTELEAAIAAL
-1491 ELAAEHCECT
+1491 KLAAENCECT
-1501 LGDITKFDGTT
+1501 LSDITGFEGTT
-1512 LDLQGSTEITV
+1512 LDLQGSTEMTV

-1529 YTYSNDCVKHENATP
+1529 YTYSNGCVKHENATP

-1590 YTVVKTATAE
+1590 YTVVKTATAVE
-1600 QKDAL
+1600 KEAL
-1605 TKAIKEVEDKY
+1605 TNAIKEAEDKY

-1637 AKALGDNASADQVV
+1637 AKALGDNASADQVA

-1664 VLAGPTDL
+1664 VLVGPTDL

>member
-34 ETDVQYKAVSIK
+34 DTETLTEISSDAMTATADCNSDASDVPANALVEAGKWHSAYNGENQPEVEARMVANNHIFMTVNEAATVDSVVYTVEKAVENNGETNGNIMKANVYVATDENAEKESWTQVVEEQACTYTDENKSFKFSFARQENVKKVIVEVLETGGNPANTFISGIK
-46 MGAADSQELSGE
+46 MQLFNGE
-58 SSGNQGWAKYAVDGD
+58 NEV
-73 TSTYWHSGYGNP
+73 TI
-85 DDKNAISNGE
+85 NAISADMDAHSGNEVEKLLTDEGKFHTLWGSESGTKPTVERSLIGKNNFYITLNEAKNLKKLEYYTAQNNGAI
-95 KRNYYIALTEAADVA
+95 KNANVYVSNAALEESQ
-110 KLGYFPRVFNGDVN
+110 
-124 GRILKCKVYTTTA
+124 TA
-137 AFENMPVLADITNQ
+137 ADITDWTKVYDGSTDWPNH
-151 ETAASKNTE
+151 TTSSDAR
-160 AVTAFTAEG
+160 V
-169 VTWDEVAITTFAE
+169 VTFAE
-182 ENWANDST
+182 AQT
-190 EKEIVFPEV
+190 AKYVR
-199 KAGVTG
+199 
-205 IKIEVEESGAAPG
+205 IEAVH
-218 NANNKFLSGAEFK
+218 
-231 VYEQEEVTEDAPTK
+231 
-245 RTFANV
+245 
-251 TVPSSTKVT
+251 
-260 TYGDAGGKEALT
+260 TYGDTT
-272 DDNSDT
+272 DKFISAKQFK
-278 IWHTLY
+278 LY
-284 ASETETDTEKRPTW
+284 AVEATEP
-298 DSRENNI
+298 
-305 QHLTGNNEI
+305 Q
-314 IFELDTLSDI
+314 
-324 TKICYQFK
+324 
-332 TYDKNGDIKQIELYT
+332 
-347 AGEDGV
+347 
-353 YKETADFAGE
+353 
-363 WDVKNSYGWDE
+363 
-374 LNLETPIQNVKYVKI
+374 
-389 VATHVYSQGDEE
+389 
-401 AAFICAR
+401 
-408 GMEVW
+408 
-413 GTDSVAE
+413 
-420 VPDPE
+420 PD
-425 AEKAAAVEALKTAL
+425 EKAAAVEALKTAL
-439 TDEIKAAGASDGSA
+439 TDDIKAAGASDGSA
-453 YTEATWNAFKVAY
+453 YTEATWNAFKAAY
-466 DTAAAYAADD
+466 DTAAAYAAED

-486 IAAAKDAVAAAFAA
+486 ITAAKDAVAAAFAA
-500 LEEVPSEDER
+500 LEEAPVVPSENER
-510 IFYPNEDGTFTF
+510 IFYPNEDGTITL
-522 TDEDMAFIN
+522 TEDDIAFLN
-531 SMSNFDFSAVYR
+531 SMEGFEFSAVYR
-543 LTDEAQASNTNELA
+543 LTDAAQSSATEYAIVTLA
-557 LITLQGE
+557 GE
-564 SGAYFTVWQRVNGSS
+564 SGEFFTVRQMTGGTG
-579 AGSAY
+579 AIAY
-584 AFDGSVS
+584 AYKDAPA
-591 GLNFT
+591 GLRFT
-596 TSTMAIQDTN
+596 GKAAVKMTDTN
-606 WHKFSFSAEP
+606 WHKLSISAGKYSQD
-616 NETQGRIDIWMDG
+616 TTKAYMDAWMDG
-629 HKIQD
+629 VHVVGF
-634 RDTWPWNSTATHW
+634 PWTVGAAATFW
-647 KEGLFGT
+647 KDGLMGT
-654 EGRYNQVLVGKKATD
+654 EGQYNQVLAGKKLEGAEY
-669 VTYAR
+669 VNALEN
-674 ATMADFPG
+674 FPG

-689 SKKTADQTTDIKNS
+689 SKTDNAEAAQNTVEKKYTD
-703 MAKEEQSVVAPKYE
+703 AKA
-717 KALTDLVAECEVL
+717 ALVAECDALAET
-730 SADDYTAE
+730 DYTAE
-738 TWTPFAAALATAK
+738 SWTPFAAALAAAK
-751 EATTEW
+751 AATTEW
-757 AKINATDAL
+757 AVLNTTDAL

-797 AESQELNGESQTLK
+797 ADSQELSGESQTLK
-811 GWAGYAVDGDNNTF
+811 GWAGYAVDGNNDTF
-825 WHSNYNGSADVKPNI
+825 WHSAYSSSNDKADIAAGNKNNY
-840 AGGERS
+840 
-846 SYFIALNEAADVTK
+846 YIALNEASDVTK
-860 VTYLPRQAQAA
+860 VTYLPRQAAAA

-884 TTDALEGMP
+884 TTDTLENMP
-893 SLAEVTDVATAGTKN
+893 SLTDVTDIASAGTKN
-908 TEALNVFKAEGVTWK
+908 TEALTAFTAEGVNWK
-923 KVAITT
+923 KVAVTT

-951 GVTGIQV
+951 GVTGVRI
-958 KVLNSGVVLNDN
+958 KVLESGVATNDN
-970 RTDTFISGAEFNVYA
+970 ENNNYLSGAEFNVYA
-985 QPKETEDPEVVKAA
+985 QPQETEDPEVVKAA
-999 QDALAAAITEDVET
+999 QDELKAAITADIEA
-1013 KAASNNQTAEGT
+1013 KAATNNQTEDGEKV
-1025 QAYTNASW
+1025 YTTASW
-1033 NRFKAAYDRAKELAE
+1033 NKFKAAYDKAKELAD

-1057 AELNAAKE
+1057 AELNAAKA

-1071 AGLREYVPGQTEEI
+1071 AGLRDYVPGQTEEI

-1329 FVLSGAAAEQEDYM
+1329 FVLSGEASSQEDYM

-1501 LGDITKFDGTT
+1501 LSDITGFEGTT
-1512 LDLQGSTEITV
+1512 LDLQGSTEMTV

-1529 YTYSNDCVKHENATP
+1529 YTYSNGCVKHENATP

-1570 TVQVR
+1570 IVQVR

-1737 LAKNAVQPPKKGEVI
+1737 LAKNATTPKKPGDQIEA
-1752 TMPDGSRYE
+1752 PDGSRYE

>member
-34 ETDVQYKAVSIK
+34 DTETLTEISSDAMTATADCNYDASDVPANALVEAGKWHSAYQGDNQPEAEARMVANNHIFMTVGEATTVDSVVYTVEKAVETNGETNGNIMKANVYVATDENAEKENWTQVVEEQACTYTDDNKSFKFSFTAQENVKKVIVEVLQTGGNPANTFISGIK
-46 MGAADSQELSGE
+46 MQLFNGE
-58 SSGNQGWAKYAVDGD
+58 NEV
-73 TSTYWHSGYGNP
+73 TI
-85 DDKNAISNGE
+85 NAISADMGAHSGNEVDKLLTDEGKFHTLWGNESGTKPTVERSLIGKNNFYITLNEAKNLKKLEYYTAQNNGAI
-95 KRNYYIALTEAADVA
+95 KNANVYVSNAALEESQ
-110 KLGYFPRVFNGDVN
+110 
-124 GRILKCKVYTTTA
+124 TA
-137 AFENMPVLADITNQ
+137 ADITDWTKVYDGSTDWPNH
-151 ETAASKNTE
+151 TTSSDAR
-160 AVTAFTAEG
+160 V
-169 VTWDEVAITTFAE
+169 VTFAE
-182 ENWANDST
+182 AQT
-190 EKEIVFPEV
+190 AKYVR
-199 KAGVTG
+199 
-205 IKIEVEESGAAPG
+205 IEAVH
-218 NANNKFLSGAEFK
+218 
-231 VYEQEEVTEDAPTK
+231 
-245 RTFANV
+245 
-251 TVPSSTKVT
+251 
-260 TYGDAGGKEALT
+260 TYGDTT
-272 DDNSDT
+272 DKFISAKQFK
-278 IWHTLY
+278 LY
-284 ASETETDTEKRPTW
+284 AVEATEP
-298 DSRENNI
+298 
-305 QHLTGNNEI
+305 Q
-314 IFELDTLSDI
+314 
-324 TKICYQFK
+324 
-332 TYDKNGDIKQIELYT
+332 
-347 AGEDGV
+347 
-353 YKETADFAGE
+353 
-363 WDVKNSYGWDE
+363 
-374 LNLETPIQNVKYVKI
+374 
-389 VATHVYSQGDEE
+389 
-401 AAFICAR
+401 
-408 GMEVW
+408 
-413 GTDSVAE
+413 
-420 VPDPE
+420 PD
-425 AEKAAAVEALKTAL
+425 EKAAAVEALKTAL

-453 YTEATWNAFKVAY
+453 YTEATWNAFKAAY
-466 DTAAAYAADD
+466 DTAAAYAAED

-486 IAAAKDAVAAAFAA
+486 ITAAKDAVAAAFAA
-500 LEEVPSEDER
+500 LEEAPVVPSENER
-510 IFYPNEDGTFTF
+510 IFYPNEDGTITL
-522 TDEDMAFIN
+522 TEDDIAFLN
-531 SMSNFDFSAVYR
+531 SMEGFEFSAVYR
-543 LTDEAQASNTNELA
+543 LTDAAQSSATEYAIVTLA
-557 LITLQGE
+557 GE
-564 SGAYFTVWQRVNGSS
+564 SGEFFTVRQMTGGTG
-579 AGSAY
+579 AIAY
-584 AFDGSVS
+584 AYKDAPA
-591 GLNFT
+591 GLRFT
-596 TSTMAIQDTN
+596 GKAAVKMTDTN
-606 WHKFSFSAEP
+606 WHKLSISAGKYSQD
-616 NETQGRIDIWMDG
+616 TTKAYMDAWMDG
-629 HKIQD
+629 VHVVGF
-634 RDTWPWNSTATHW
+634 PWTVGAAATFW
-647 KEGLFGT
+647 KDGLMGT
-654 EGRYNQVLVGKKATD
+654 EGQYNQVLAGKKLEGAEY
-669 VTYAR
+669 VNALEN
-674 ATMADFPG
+674 FPG

-689 SKKTADQTTDIKNS
+689 SKTDNAEAAQNTVEKKYTD
-703 MAKEEQSVVAPKYE
+703 AKA
-717 KALTDLVAECEVL
+717 ALVAECDALAET
-730 SADDYTAE
+730 DYTAE
-738 TWTPFAAALATAK
+738 SWTPFAAALAAAK
-751 EATTEW
+751 AATTEW
-757 AKINATDAL
+757 AVLNTTDAL

-797 AESQELNGESQTLK
+797 ADSQELSGESQTLK
-811 GWAGYAVDGDNNTF
+811 GWAGYAVDGNNDTF
-825 WHSNYNGSADVKPNI
+825 WHSAYSSSNDKADIAAGNKNNY
-840 AGGERS
+840 
-846 SYFIALNEAADVTK
+846 YIALNEASDVTK
-860 VTYLPRQAQAA
+860 VTYLPRQAAAA

-884 TTDALEGMP
+884 TTDTLENMP
-893 SLAEVTDVATAGTKN
+893 SLTDVTDIASAGTKN
-908 TEALNVFKAEGVTWK
+908 TEALTAFTAEGVNWK
-923 KVAITT
+923 QVAVTT

-951 GVTGIQV
+951 GVTGVRI
-958 KVLNSGVVLNDN
+958 KVLESGVATNGNENNNYL
-970 RTDTFISGAEFNVYA
+970 SGAEFNVYA
-985 QPKETEDPEVVKAA
+985 QPQETEDPEVVKAA
-999 QDALAAAITEDVET
+999 QDELKAAITADIEA
-1013 KAASNNQTAEGT
+1013 KAATNNQTEDGEKV
-1025 QAYTNASW
+1025 YTTASW
-1033 NRFKAAYDRAKELAE
+1033 NKFKAAYDKAKELAD

-1057 AELNAAKE
+1057 AELNAAKA

-1071 AGLREYVPGQTEEI
+1071 AGLRDYVPGQTEEI

-1416 EHPQVTLQNY
+1416 EHPRVTLQNY
-1426 LASEEFTAIGNENVG
+1426 LESEAVTAIGTQNT
-1441 ENGKRKYTKDSW
+1441 ENGKRKYTVDSW
-1453 NAYAEKAAAAVE
+1453 NAYAAKRNAAITAADN
-1465 KAYNNN
+1465 AA

-1479 ARTELAAAIAAL
+1479 ARTELEAAIAAL
-1491 ELAAEHCECT
+1491 KLAAENCECT
-1501 LGDITKFDGTT
+1501 LSDITGFEGTT
-1512 LDLQGSTEITV
+1512 LDLQGSTEMTV

-1529 YTYSNDCVKHENATP
+1529 YTYSNGCVKHENATP

-1590 YTVVKTATAE
+1590 YTVVKTATAVE
-1600 QKDAL
+1600 KEAL
-1605 TKAIKEVEDKY
+1605 TNAIKEAEDKY

-1637 AKALGDNASADQVV
+1637 AKALGDNASADQVA

-1664 VLAGPTDL
+1664 VLVGPTDL

>member
-34 ETDVQYKAVSIK
+34 DTETLTEISSDAMTATADCNSDASDVPANALVEAGKWHSAYNGENQPEVEARMVANNHIFMTVNEAATVDSVVYTVEKAVENNGETNGNIMKANVYVATDENAEKESWTQVVEEQACTYTDENKSFKFSFARQENVKKVIVEVLETGGNPANTFISGIK
-46 MGAADSQELSGE
+46 MQLFNGE
-58 SSGNQGWAKYAVDGD
+58 NEV
-73 TSTYWHSGYGNP
+73 TI
-85 DDKNAISNGE
+85 NAISADMEAHFGNEVEKLLTDEGKFHTLWGSESGTKPTVERSLIGKNNFYITLNEAKNLKKLEYYTAQNNGAI
-95 KRNYYIALTEAADVA
+95 KNANVYVSNAALEESQ
-110 KLGYFPRVFNGDVN
+110 
-124 GRILKCKVYTTTA
+124 TA
-137 AFENMPVLADITNQ
+137 ADITDWTKVYDGSTDWPNH
-151 ETAASKNTE
+151 TTSSDAR
-160 AVTAFTAEG
+160 V
-169 VTWDEVAITTFAE
+169 VTFAE
-182 ENWANDST
+182 AQT
-190 EKEIVFPEV
+190 AKYVR
-199 KAGVTG
+199 
-205 IKIEVEESGAAPG
+205 IEAVH
-218 NANNKFLSGAEFK
+218 
-231 VYEQEEVTEDAPTK
+231 
-245 RTFANV
+245 
-251 TVPSSTKVT
+251 
-260 TYGDAGGKEALT
+260 TYGDTT
-272 DDNSDT
+272 DKFISAKQFK
-278 IWHTLY
+278 LY
-284 ASETETDTEKRPTW
+284 AVEATEP
-298 DSRENNI
+298 
-305 QHLTGNNEI
+305 Q
-314 IFELDTLSDI
+314 
-324 TKICYQFK
+324 
-332 TYDKNGDIKQIELYT
+332 
-347 AGEDGV
+347 
-353 YKETADFAGE
+353 
-363 WDVKNSYGWDE
+363 
-374 LNLETPIQNVKYVKI
+374 
-389 VATHVYSQGDEE
+389 
-401 AAFICAR
+401 
-408 GMEVW
+408 
-413 GTDSVAE
+413 
-420 VPDPE
+420 PD
-425 AEKAAAVEALKTAL
+425 EKAAAVEALKTAL
-439 TDEIKAAGASDGSA
+439 TDDIKAAGASDGSA
-453 YTEATWNAFKVAY
+453 YTEATWNAFKAAY
-466 DTAAAYAADD
+466 DTAAAYAAED

-486 IAAAKDAVAAAFAA
+486 ITAAKDAVAAAFAA
-500 LEEVPSEDER
+500 LEEAPVVPSENER
-510 IFYPNEDGTFTF
+510 IFYPNEDGTITL
-522 TDEDMAFIN
+522 TEDDIAFLN
-531 SMSNFDFSAVYR
+531 SMEGFEFSAVYR
-543 LTDEAQASNTNELA
+543 LTDAAQSSATEYAIVTLA
-557 LITLQGE
+557 GE
-564 SGAYFTVWQRVNGSS
+564 SGEFFTVRQMTGGTG
-579 AGSAY
+579 AIAY
-584 AFDGSVS
+584 AYKDAPA
-591 GLNFT
+591 GLRFT
-596 TSTMAIQDTN
+596 GKAAVKMTDTN
-606 WHKFSFSAEP
+606 WHKLSISAGKYSQD
-616 NETQGRIDIWMDG
+616 TTKAYMDAWMDG
-629 HKIQD
+629 VHVVGF
-634 RDTWPWNSTATHW
+634 PWTVGAAATFW
-647 KEGLFGT
+647 KDGLMGT
-654 EGRYNQVLVGKKATD
+654 EGQYNQVLAGKKLEGAEY
-669 VTYAR
+669 VNALEN
-674 ATMADFPG
+674 FPG

-689 SKKTADQTTDIKNS
+689 SKTDNAEAAQNTVEKKYTD
-703 MAKEEQSVVAPKYE
+703 AKA
-717 KALTDLVAECEVL
+717 ALVAECDALAET
-730 SADDYTAE
+730 DYTAE
-738 TWTPFAAALATAK
+738 SWTPFAAALAAAK
-751 EATTEW
+751 AATTEW
-757 AKINATDAL
+757 AVLNTTDAL

-797 AESQELNGESQTLK
+797 ADSQELSGESQTLK
-811 GWAGYAVDGDNNTF
+811 GWAGYAVDGNNDTF
-825 WHSNYNGSADVKPNI
+825 WHSAYSSSNDKADIAAGNKNNY
-840 AGGERS
+840 
-846 SYFIALNEAADVTK
+846 YIALNEASDVTK
-860 VTYLPRQAQAA
+860 VTYLPRQAAAA

-884 TTDALEGMP
+884 TTDTLENMP
-893 SLAEVTDVATAGTKN
+893 SLTDVTDIASAGTKN
-908 TEALNVFKAEGVTWK
+908 TEALTAFTAEGVNWK
-923 KVAITT
+923 KVAVTT

-951 GVTGIQV
+951 GVTGVRI
-958 KVLNSGVVLNDN
+958 KVLESGVATNDN
-970 RTDTFISGAEFNVYA
+970 ENNNYLSGAEFNVYA
-985 QPKETEDPEVVKAA
+985 QPQETEDPEVVKAA
-999 QDALAAAITEDVET
+999 QDELKAAITADIEA
-1013 KAASNNQTAEGT
+1013 KAATNNQTEDGEKV
-1025 QAYTNASW
+1025 YTTASW
-1033 NRFKAAYDRAKELAE
+1033 NKFKAAYDKAKELAD

-1057 AELNAAKE
+1057 AELNAAKA

-1071 AGLREYVPGQTEEI
+1071 AGLRDYVPGQTEEI

-1329 FVLSGAAAEQEDYM
+1329 FVLSGEASSQEDYM

-1501 LGDITKFDGTT
+1501 LSDITGFEGTT
-1512 LDLQGSTEITV
+1512 LDLQGSTEMTV

-1529 YTYSNDCVKHENATP
+1529 YTYSNGCVKHENATP

-1570 TVQVR
+1570 IVQVR

-1737 LAKNAVQPPKKGEVI
+1737 LAKNATTPKKPGDQIEA
-1752 TMPDGSRYE
+1752 PDGSRYE

>member
-34 ETDVQYKAVSIK
+34 ETDVQYKALALRWAPQTARSFPAR
-46 MGAADSQELSGE
+46 AAETRAGQ
-58 SSGNQGWAKYAVDGD
+58 
-73 TSTYWHSGYGNP
+73 
-85 DDKNAISNGE
+85 
-95 KRNYYIALTEAADVA
+95 
-110 KLGYFPRVFNGDVN
+110 
-124 GRILKCKVYTTTA
+124 
-137 AFENMPVLADITNQ
+137 NMPVLADITNQ

-453 YTEATWNAFKVAY
+453 YTEATWNDFKAAY
-466 DTAAAYAADD
+466 DAAAAYAADD

-531 SMSNFDFSAVYR
+531 SMSNFAFSAVYR

-564 SGAYFTVWQRVNGSS
+564 NGAYFTVWQRVNGSS

-596 TSTMAIQDTN
+596 TSTMSIQDTN

-616 NETQGRIDIWMDG
+616 NGTQGRIDIWMDG

-689 SKKTADQTTDIKNS
+689 SKKTADKTTDTKNS

-717 KALTDLVAECEVL
+717 KALTDLVTECEAL

-757 AKINATDAL
+757 AKINATEAL

-797 AESQELNGESQTLK
+797 ADSQELSGESQTLK
-811 GWAGYAVDGDNNTF
+811 GWAGYAVDGNNDTF
-825 WHSNYNGSADVKPNI
+825 WHSAYNSSNDKADIAAGNKNNY
-840 AGGERS
+840 
-846 SYFIALNEAADVTK
+846 YIALNEASDVTK
-860 VTYLPRQAQAA
+860 VTYLPRQAAAA

-884 TTDALEGMP
+884 TTDTFENMP
-893 SLAEVTDVATAGTKN
+893 SLTDVTDIASAGTKN
-908 TEALNVFKAEGVTWK
+908 TEALAAFTAEDVNWK
-923 KVAITT
+923 QVAVTT

-951 GVTGIQV
+951 GVTGVRI
-958 KVLNSGVVLNDN
+958 KVLESGVATNGSENNNYL
-970 RTDTFISGAEFNVYA
+970 SGAEFNVYA
-985 QPKETEDPEVVKAA
+985 QPAEEEDPEVVKAA
-999 QDALAAAITEDVET
+999 QDELKAAITSDIEE
-1013 KAASNNQTAEGT
+1013 KAASNNQTADGEK
-1025 QAYTNASW
+1025 AYTTASW
-1033 NRFKAAYDRAKELAE
+1033 NKFKAAYDKAKELAE

-1271 APKQDNQTLAA
+1271 APKQNNQTLAA

-1401 DDGSAMTINYTFEGE
+1401 DDGSTMTINYTFEGE

-1605 TKAIKEVEDKY
+1605 ANAIKEVEDKY

-1637 AKALGDNASADQVV
+1637 AKALGDNASADQVA
-1651 AATKAVNDAIAGL
+1651 AATKAINDAIAGL
-1664 VLAGPTDL
+1664 VLVGPTDL

-1737 LAKNAVQPPKKGEVI
+1737 LAKNAAQPPKKGDI
-1752 TMPDGSRYE
+1752 IPAKDGSRYQ
-1761 VVDPNAKTAKL
+1761 VVDANAKTAKL
-1772 VKVKSKKAT
+1772 VAVKSKKAT
-1781 KLNVPATVKLQGET
+1781 KLNVPATVKLNGET
-1795 YKVTGVGK
+1795 YKVTIVGK
-1803 NVMSKN
+1803 SVMSKN